1 MSAKYTVSDLT
12 IDASTAAGDVRL
24 LESVDLELHEG
35 EILGLIGESGSGKTT
50 AARAMIGL
58 LERNVRVSSGRLQLG
73 DRIVLADGVERF
85 DEVRGREIGMVFQSA
100 TMSLDPL
107 MKVGKQL
114 REVLG
119 THESITDEE
128 LQRRLEEVLT
138 KMGFVD
144 LNRVLDSYPHQL
156 SGGQRQRVAIALAI
170 VTRPS
175 VVIADECTS
184 ALDVTTQAEVIK
196 LLRSLTD
203 DHSTAMLFVTHD
215 LMLAWEICTR
225 IAVMYGGQIMEV
237 GPADQIVNRPQHPY
251 TKALLAAVPSWDG
264 SDVRGIEGT
273 PPLVTSSWT
282 GCRFAPRCSVA
293 LDECRVG
300 DVAWTPLSTGAGA
313 RCLRLEPSHEHRTD
327 AAMADHRVR

>member
-128 LQRRLEEVLT
+128 VQRRLEEVLT
-138 KMGFVD
+138 KMGFLD